1 MAKYSVPA
9 KVKVRLPNE
18 KNRSGVSWLKQGT
31 VLLEGDTI
39 EELIEQAYA
48 VPIPE
53 DIDIEAI
60 VVEATHTEWVGE
72 EVRSRKSFTITAF
85 REL

>member
-1 MAKYSVPA
+1 MAKYVVPA
-9 KVKVRLPNE
+9 KVKVRLPNPN
-18 KNRSGVSWLKQGT
+18 NRSGVSWLKQNT
-31 VLLEGDTI
+31 VILEGETI

-48 VPIPE
+48 VPIPQ

-60 VVEATHTEWVGE
+60 VVEAMHTHWMDDQ
-72 EVRSRKSFTITAF
+72 VRSRKSFTITAF